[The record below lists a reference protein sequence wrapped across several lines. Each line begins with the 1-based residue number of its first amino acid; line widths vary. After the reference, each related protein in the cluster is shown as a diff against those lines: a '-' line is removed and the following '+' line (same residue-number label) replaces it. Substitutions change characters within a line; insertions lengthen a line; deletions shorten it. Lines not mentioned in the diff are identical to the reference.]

1 MENSISKNWYMILIK
16 GIIMILLAIL
26 LFMSPEGALLTYAI
40 FIGIGFIVAGII
52 RIFQGFS
59 ARGSDNWGWIIFEG
73 ALDLIVGFIL
83 VAHPGLTA
91 ATLPFILGLWATFYG
106 IFLFVNGFSGDG
118 DGFMK
123 IIGGILIFI
132 LGMVIMFN
140 PIILGMTLVV
150 WIGII
155 LLIVG
160 IYNVIIAFSV
170 K

>member
-26 LFMSPEGALLTYAI
+26 MFVSPEGALLTYAV
-40 FIGIGFIVAGII
+40 FIGIGFIVAGIV

-59 ARGSDNWGWIIFEG
+59 AKGVDNWGWIVFEG

-83 VAHPGLTA
+83 VAHPALTA
-91 ATLPFILGLWATFYG
+91 SILPFIIGFWATFYG
-106 IFLFVNGFSGDG
+106 VFLFVDGFSGDG
-118 DGFMK
+118 DAFLK

-132 LGMVIMFN
+132 LGLAIMFN
-140 PIILGMTLVV
+140 PILFGMTLVI
-150 WIGII
+150 WIGIV